1 MLVKI
6 LRVILKIGFVI
17 MFMLIVM
24 GNERWTG
31 ITNQQAEMINLTYKS
46 YDDVSSRVDTLKSD
60 SNLNTLPFPRKSTE

>member
-31 ITNQQAEMINLTYKS
+31 ITNQRAEMINLTYKS

-60 SNLNTLPFPRKSTE
+60 STLNTLPFPRKSTE